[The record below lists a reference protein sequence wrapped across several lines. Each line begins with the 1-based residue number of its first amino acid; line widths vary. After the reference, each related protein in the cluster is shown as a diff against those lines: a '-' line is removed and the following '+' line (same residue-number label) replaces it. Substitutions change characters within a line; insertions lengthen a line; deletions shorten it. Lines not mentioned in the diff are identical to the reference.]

1 METICLI
8 PIKNMQTVK
17 SRLSSHFNHT
27 NRRKIFMYMLEKTI
41 KTLKTSEINECW
53 LLSSDPEIETFA
65 KSNNI
70 ALFKD
75 CPNGLNETLTHY
87 VKKVFDL
94 GYNAMYLAPDLPLI
108 TPVSISKLMQTFE
121 NNTHSILVPDLTKT
135 GINAILWKHNVSFGP
150 FLGINSYQVHLAKAM
165 TQNVRVSTYENKQL
179 QYDLDTFDQFKNLP
193 DCVKS
198 ELLSL

>member
-27 NRRKIFMYMLEKTI
+27 NRRKIFMYMLKKTI

-75 CPNGLNETLTHY
+75 CPTGLNETLT
-87 VKKVFDL
+87 
-94 GYNAMYLAPDLPLI
+94 
-108 TPVSISKLMQTFE
+108 
-121 NNTHSILVPDLTKT
+121 
-135 GINAILWKHNVSFGP
+135 
-150 FLGINSYQVHLAKAM
+150 
-165 TQNVRVSTYENKQL
+165 
-179 QYDLDTFDQFKNLP
+179 
-193 DCVKS
+193 
-198 ELLSL
+198 LSLIHI